1 MPSSLRVLSL
11 GLLLAAAAPCGWIW
25 TTPGEAAPKNR
36 FTYFRKVVTLDR
48 VPASATLLFSADS
61 NARLWING
69 RIVVRKVT
77 RYHEDR
83 ATADSIDA
91 ASYLHPGRNVIVVL
105 HHNWGPIITFQRSA
119 NKHAGL
125 YLESDW
131 LRSDATWK
139 WLTAPEFAAHDK
151 QIVGITGDHRI
162 RYPQIADGRKV
173 VAGDVHDTA
182 FDDSSWQNAFE
193 VKDGPWPAAPG
204 RNEIANQRESV
215 VHPERVIAAGRL
227 VPAQAVSD
235 DPLSIATGIRT
246 ARCEPVAGMN
256 TTVIEGRAGESKY
269 VTFDYDRPVH
279 GYPFIDLADA
289 TEGTVIDFGYGEI
302 AYTQYKGERPVHTDG
317 WLNPEAVV
325 GPGYADRYITRTGV
339 QRFEVPDERTAR
351 WLTLHIHFS
360 HDGAVVF
367 RETGIVKSQYPI
379 RMLGSFDA
387 GDERIAQIVK
397 LCLIHA
403 ELTMVDGYV
412 DTPGRED
419 GTWIEDAR
427 LRAVI
432 ASRWFGDSD
441 LRRLVIRLH
450 AESQKA
456 NGAFH
461 CFPPSNYPA
470 DSCGYDWSV
479 QWVAMLHDDY
489 MWTGQTDLVTRYWEQ
504 LRRFW
509 DEALSHVDANGIWR
523 TGKIFGDIRVGVHPG
538 GKQSSG
544 IVTPYLIQRL
554 KWSVEMAAAAGHRE
568 QAAVWSRMAER
579 MSVAFLRDHIVAA
592 NGAVPAHVDDV
603 FDPDNPGAPRGFSQ
617 AGQAIAAAS
626 GFPLKPAIDYAF
638 AAPDGAPPAGIP
650 RWNNPTFAYR
660 ALFALSENGF
670 PERAVAHLK
679 ERFAPYLP
687 GEVRNRV
694 QLELQGPYGGPP
706 PEYWVSREDLGLKD
720 GEPNPAQPVDDTGS
734 HGWQAVPLLW
744 LHDSLLGVRIA
755 EPGGARLT
763 VAPQTGGLPYVSGA
777 TMTPKGRVWVY
788 WDGRKFELELPVGVT
803 AEITLPGQ
811 AMFTRSGPLT
821 RAQAR

>member
-1 MPSSLRVLSL
+1 MPSFLRTLSL
-11 GLLLAAAAPCGWIW
+11 ALLFAAVAPCGWIW

-48 VPASATLLFSADS
+48 VPANATLLFSADS

-69 RIVVRKVT
+69 QIIVRKVT

-227 VPAQAVSD
+227 MPAQAVSD

-279 GYPFIDLADA
+279 GYPFIDLAGA
-289 TEGTVIDFGYGEI
+289 PEGTVIDLGYGEI

-351 WLTLHIHFS
+351 WLSRLS
-360 HDGAVVF
+360 
-367 RETGIVKSQYPI
+367 
-379 RMLGSFDA
+379 
-387 GDERIAQIVK
+387 RIACRTAAIRSAWA
-397 LCLIHA
+397 LPAC
-403 ELTMVDGYV
+403 
-412 DTPGRED
+412 R
-419 GTWIEDAR
+419 AR
-427 LRAVI
+427 A
-432 ASRWFGDSD
+432 
-441 LRRLVIRLH
+441 
-450 AESQKA
+450 KA
-456 NGAFH
+456 A
-461 CFPPSNYPA
+461 
-470 DSCGYDWSV
+470 
-479 QWVAMLHDDY
+479 
-489 MWTGQTDLVTRYWEQ
+489 
-504 LRRFW
+504 
-509 DEALSHVDANGIWR
+509 
-523 TGKIFGDIRVGVHPG
+523 
-538 GKQSSG
+538 
-544 IVTPYLIQRL
+544 
-554 KWSVEMAAAAGHRE
+554 
-568 QAAVWSRMAER
+568 
-579 MSVAFLRDHIVAA
+579 
-592 NGAVPAHVDDV
+592 
-603 FDPDNPGAPRGFSQ
+603 
-617 AGQAIAAAS
+617 
-626 GFPLKPAIDYAF
+626 
-638 AAPDGAPPAGIP
+638 
-650 RWNNPTFAYR
+650 
-660 ALFALSENGF
+660 
-670 PERAVAHLK
+670 
-679 ERFAPYLP
+679 
-687 GEVRNRV
+687 
-694 QLELQGPYGGPP
+694 
-706 PEYWVSREDLGLKD
+706 
-720 GEPNPAQPVDDTGS
+720 
-734 HGWQAVPLLW
+734 
-744 LHDSLLGVRIA
+744 
-755 EPGGARLT
+755 
-763 VAPQTGGLPYVSGA
+763 
-777 TMTPKGRVWVY
+777 
-788 WDGRKFELELPVGVT
+788 
-803 AEITLPGQ
+803 
-811 AMFTRSGPLT
+811 
-821 RAQAR
+821 